1 MRRIRICLFGLLRS
15 LFVHVHAA
23 DARTDIGAGI
33 LNGGVAEVHLRGNV
47 QASFSSNLLIGW
59 TELGGWRF
67 EGEIKPS
74 LSEKAVAGAGAAKVL
89 SVEGYLGVEGSL
101 TFAYPEEPI
110 FCKAELALSG
120 GIWLVTLFYTYS
132 EPLWQYTWSWLEEQG
147 PLSLSA
153 ARTKEL
159 FSDLQNLDW

>member
-1 MRRIRICLFGLLRS
+1 M
-15 LFVHVHAA
+15 
-23 DARTDIGAGI
+23 
-33 LNGGVAEVHLRGNV
+33 
-47 QASFSSNLLIGW
+47 
-59 TELGGWRF
+59 
-67 EGEIKPS
+67 
-74 LSEKAVAGAGAAKVL
+74 L

-110 FCKAELALSG
+110 FRKAELALSG
-120 GIWLVTLFYTYS
+120 GIWLVNLFCTYS
-132 EPLWQYTWSWLEEQG
+132 VALWQYTWSWPEEQD